1 MCCFWNALKVCQTH
15 HSGDTYHVLP
25 WRTISWCVC
34 LKTHQA
40 CSWSHSSS
48 DILGTVDS
56 YKNRLAVDCLDP
68 GLITKHI
75 PWSAWNWCLLA
86 DTVWFPAVIH
96 SAYRVNN
103 QNESNTKRAAML
115 EAVCRSHKRWSQ
127 MGVQPNLNQVRSL
140 VFIELFPELFELYPY
155 LLVSQDMCIG
165 VNDTVRINLQWLL
178 ITISTGFFFSFIP
191 FLCTACLKIFV
202 KSFV

>member
-1 MCCFWNALKVCQTH
+1 MCCFWNALKVCQRH
-15 HSGDTYHVLP
+15 HSGDTYHVSQSYP
-25 WRTISWCVC
+25 GERYHGVQPCVC

-68 GLITKHI
+68 GLITKHV

-155 LLVSQDMCIG
+155 LLVSQDTWIG
-165 VNDTVRINLQWLL
+165 VNDTVHINLQWLL
-178 ITISTGFFFSFIP
+178 ITISTGVFFSFH
-191 FLCTACLKIFV
+191 LGVSSST
-202 KSFV
+202 